1 MQRRTKLKSS
11 TPEIPIA
18 IRAEKAL
25 EAVYICCF
33 GKDPIEEEDEKLL
46 CIMLN
51 AVFPS
56 VGQSEVR
63 RIVSAK
69 AKQVADGEDSSFNEP
84 KPLSEEA
91 VKQQLKELQFLK
103 QNRKA

>member
-25 EAVYICCF
+25 EAVYVCSF
-33 GKDPIEEEDEKLL
+33 GKGPIEEEDERLL

-63 RIVSAK
+63 RIVRRKYQNSAWIC
-69 AKQVADGEDSSFNEP
+69 NY
-84 KPLSEEA
+84 
-91 VKQQLKELQFLK
+91 
-103 QNRKA
+103 